1 MQNAWGKDSKEWH
14 SALIMVTNGRGQAP
28 GEVWL
33 KVLLALGVLLEYFT
47 MSLLSCIPAVIK
59 KLKLKQLYVH
69 CKPPESAAITMKG

>member
-1 MQNAWGKDSKEWH
+1 MGKGLKGMTFS
-14 SALIMVTNGRGQAP
+14 SNNGHKWEAP

-47 MSLLSCIPAVIK
+47 MSLLSCIPGVIK